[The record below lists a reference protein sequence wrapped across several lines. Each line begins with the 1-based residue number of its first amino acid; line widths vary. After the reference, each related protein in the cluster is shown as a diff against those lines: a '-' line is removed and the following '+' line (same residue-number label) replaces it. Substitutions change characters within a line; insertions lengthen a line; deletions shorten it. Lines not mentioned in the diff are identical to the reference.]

1 MSTSSAAGQRGGERG
16 DKGRASARARANFAL
31 IKYWGKADARL
42 NVPAVGS
49 ISITLDALWSDTDV
63 EFDTGLAVD
72 ELVLDGRSRAEQ
84 LDKVSACLDLLR
96 QRAGVQTRARVVSA
110 NNFPTGAGLA
120 SSASGFAALVT
131 AGAGALGLALTPREA
146 SIVAR
151 QGSGSAA
158 RSVFGGFVEMHAGHL
173 PDGSDSFAEPL
184 LAGDAWPLEVAIAV
198 TAKGEKEVGSRSGM
212 TRSAKSSPY
221 YSAWVGT
228 QEADL
233 AAARDAIAR
242 RDFETLAD
250 VAEHNCLKMH
260 AAAMGALPPL
270 LYWNGATVE
279 CLNAVRR
286 LRADGVPVF
295 FTIDAGP
302 QVKAVCLPDSR
313 PSVEAALRE
322 IPGVLDVLHCRL
334 GAGAELR

>member
-1 MSTSSAAGQRGGERG
+1 V
-16 DKGRASARARANFAL
+16 NFAL

-49 ISITLDALWSDTDV
+49 ISITLDSLWSDTDV
-63 EFDTGLAVD
+63 EFDSGLEVD
-72 ELVLDGRSRAEQ
+72 ELVLDGKERAEQ

-96 QRAGVQTRARVVSA
+96 ERAGVRTRARVVSA

-131 AGAGALGLALTPREA
+131 AAAAALELDLTPREA
-146 SIVAR
+146 SVFAR
-151 QGSGSAA
+151 RGSGSAA
-158 RSVFGGFVEMHAGHL
+158 RSIFGGFVEMHVGSA

-184 LAGDAWPLEVAIAV
+184 LEASAWPLEVAIAI
-198 TAKGEKEVGSRSGM
+198 TATGEKDVGSRSGM

-228 QEADL
+228 QEHDL
-233 AAARDAIAR
+233 EVARDAIAR
-242 RDFETLAD
+242 RHFEALAD

-260 AAAMGALPPL
+260 AAAMGAVPPL
-270 LYWNGATVE
+270 LYWNGATVD
-279 CLNAVRR
+279 CLHAVRR

-302 QVKAVCLPDSR
+302 QLKAVFLPGAR
-313 PSVEAALRE
+313 ARVEAALRE
-322 IPGVLDVLHCRL
+322 VPGVLDVLASRL
-334 GAGAELR
+334 GSGAELR